1 MFKVYGRGRDLVNL
15 FSEHVQN
22 SPRRAPHT
30 THTRRS
36 MKRAKNA
43 LDKTIFVVTFVM
55 FRVFVV
61 SSWRAMC
68 RRS

>member
-1 MFKVYGRGRDLVNL
+1 
-15 FSEHVQN
+15 
-22 SPRRAPHT
+22 
-30 THTRRS
+30 

-55 FRVFVV
+55 FRGFVV